1 MAKSNSKGGID
12 LFVVQTEEIM
22 ALNLLA
28 GRIGLLLGVVSGA
41 VMGLFFHRAD
51 WMGGYTSYRRRLTRL
66 GHISFFGL
74 GFVNLF
80 FALTL
85 SMHEMPAFWAQVSS
99 LCLIV
104 GAATMP
110 LCCFL
115 SAWRK
120 PLRVLFPIPVLSISL
135 GIMALL
141 INWNAISP

>member
-1 MAKSNSKGGID
+1 M
-12 LFVVQTEEIM
+12 E
-22 ALNLLA
+22 LNLLA
-28 GRIGLLLGVVSGA
+28 GWIGMLLGVVSGA
-41 VMGLFFHRAD
+41 VLGLFFHRAD

-80 FALTL
+80 FAFTL
-85 SMHEMPAFWAQVSS
+85 SMHEVPAFWAQVSS
-99 LCLIV
+99 LSLIL

-110 LCCFL
+110 ICCFL

-141 INWNAISP
+141 INWNAMSP